1 MSCKSRFCLIVVV
14 LFSMSA
20 LCFGWGETGHK
31 AAAQIAS
38 ERLTPE
44 ARKAVRELLGEQS
57 MADVATW
64 ADQVRKQP
72 RYKWTDCLH
81 GARIS
86 PGFDTF
92 DSKRDCPEKGC
103 AVSAIR
109 RFSAVLKKGS
119 GTKEERIDALKFLIH
134 FAVDIHQPVHGNG
147 DGTKRAPTEVEFFG
161 ETLRYHKMWDS
172 SILDRGK
179 KSWRQYAKELQK
191 RITEEQVKEWS
202 KLDPAL

>member
-64 ADQVRKQP
+64 AD
-72 RYKWTDCLH
+72 
-81 GARIS
+81 
-86 PGFDTF
+86 
-92 DSKRDCPEKGC
+92 
-103 AVSAIR
+103 
-109 RFSAVLKKGS
+109 
-119 GTKEERIDALKFLIH
+119 
-134 FAVDIHQPVHGNG
+134 
-147 DGTKRAPTEVEFFG
+147 
-161 ETLRYHKMWDS
+161 
-172 SILDRGK
+172 
-179 KSWRQYAKELQK
+179 
-191 RITEEQVKEWS
+191 
-202 KLDPAL
+202 